1 MNTEQRLAQSQ
12 AHAHAHTHAHTQGQA
27 QRQEPTPE
35 AGSAKRAGTSGFH
48 LREVGYTV
56 GGKTLFDG
64 LSLDVPAGEFVA
76 LVGPSG
82 CGKSTLLHLL
92 AGHIQPSH
100 GLIERP
106 SAVRVMYQK
115 DGLLPWLNAVQNV
128 QLGLR
133 HLYPAQQEQEA
144 LMLLRVMGLE
154 AYARY
159 YPHQLSGGM
168 QQRVALARVLAGPPS
183 ALLLDEPFSAL
194 DYLTR
199 LRLRKELAVRLE
211 AHPRTVVLTTHDLE
225 EAVQLADR
233 VLLLSPRPARVEA
246 SWILSGKRP
255 REVDDPSS
263 LKVVKEILAK
273 MG

>member
-1 MNTEQRLAQSQ
+1 MNTEKRLAHTPTQGL
-12 AHAHAHTHAHTQGQA
+12 AHTLTQGQM
-27 QRQEPTPE
+27 PE
-35 AGSAKRAGTSGFH
+35 VATDVGSAKLAGTSGFH
-48 LREVGYTV
+48 LRDVGYNV
-56 GGKTLFDG
+56 GGKKLFDG
-64 LSLDVPAGEFVA
+64 LSLDIQRGEFVA

-92 AGHIQPSH
+92 AGHIQPSR
-100 GLIERP
+100 GLLERP
-106 SAVRVMYQK
+106 AAVRVMYQK

-133 HLYPAQQEQEA
+133 QLSPVQQEQEA
-144 LMLLRVMGLE
+144 LTLLRVMGLE
-154 AYARY
+154 AYAHY

-246 SWILSGKRP
+246 GWILSGKRP
-255 REVDDPSS
+255 REVDDASS

-273 MG
+273 MC